1 MRPPETCRR
10 VSREHYGGPNPRTAR
25 TPLERSIPHHADAA
39 PEHPSSFQATRLSD
53 QLRDSRMTRR
63 ELLIACE
70 APPLQTSIP
79 LRCGQ
84 ENRVDGMTESI
95 EGEQA
100 S

>member
-1 MRPPETCRR
+1 
-10 VSREHYGGPNPRTAR
+10 
-25 TPLERSIPHHADAA
+25 
-39 PEHPSSFQATRLSD
+39 
-53 QLRDSRMTRR
+53 MTRR